1 VLGFVVAAWM
11 VLLAILVL
19 APDIYAQALKPLGQ
33 TSAVRTSFFV
43 VLTVFIA
50 LLAMG
55 VLRRWRWMF
64 WLIVLAFL
72 AGPLRTLASILELVR
87 IVPTGGPGW
96 YAVLQGIIGLV
107 QLGIGL
113 ALLRGYRRAGV
124 WGAF

>member
-1 VLGFVVAAWM
+1 MLGFVVAAWIA
-11 VLLAILVL
+11 LLAILAL

-33 TSAVRTSFFV
+33 TRAVQTSFFV

-50 LLAMG
+50 LLAVG

-64 WLIVLAFL
+64 WLIAVAFL

-96 YAVLQGIIGLV
+96 YVVFQGVIGLV

-113 ALLRGYRRAGV
+113 ALVRGYRRAGA